1 MRCPCLSQQTYEL
14 CCGPFIN
21 GTARPQT
28 PEQLMR
34 SRYTAYTQANMEY
47 IGATMQGQA
56 AKGFD
61 PEQMRLWAQSVEW
74 LGLEVI
80 QAPKAQATRGIVEF
94 IARYRLNGEVHQIH
108 EVSEFARLNGGT
120 RWYYITG
127 KAPKVE
133 RNAPC
138 PCGSGK
144 KYKRCCGLSK

>member
-1 MRCPCLSQQTYEL
+1 MLCPCQSQHSYEN

-34 SRYTAYTQANMEY
+34 SRYTAYTQANMDY
-47 IGATMQGQA
+47 IGATMRGQA
-56 AKGFD
+56 AIGFD
-61 PEQMRLWAQSVEW
+61 PEQTRTWAQSVEW

-80 QAPKAQATRGIVEF
+80 HAPHAQAAQGVVEF
-94 IARYRLNGEVHQIH
+94 IAHYRENGAMHKIH
-108 EVSEFARLNGGT
+108 EVSEFARLNGGS
-120 RWYYITG
+120 RWFYIAG

-133 RNAPC
+133 RNVPC

-144 KYKRCCGLSK
+144 KYKRCCGL